1 LGTGVSEI
9 DNTVRELNN
18 KFEEDYKKLR
28 HSYEKELRAVSDKL
42 TEKQKGLPSSAGGV
56 SQQKQQKG
64 QHPASGME
72 MERERGQALENPNNS
87 YFYDFKSTRQIKDGK
102 ETGET
107 IEKKEKVLDGKKVLE
122 TKITKYNPDGT
133 KDVQRI
139 IEDESG
145 KKETKLRLDNKDQPL
160 QLQ

>member
-1 LGTGVSEI
+1 MEVEGERVPSI
-9 DNTVRELNN
+9 ANDS
-18 KFEEDYKKLR
+18 YKY
-28 HSYEKELRAVSDKL
+28 HF
-42 TEKQKGLPSSAGGV
+42 TSS
-56 SQQKQQKG
+56 
-64 QHPASGME
+64 
-72 MERERGQALENPNNS
+72 
-87 YFYDFKSTRQIKDGK
+87 RQLKDGK

-107 IEKKEKVLDGKKVLE
+107 VEKKEKIVEGKKIHE

-145 KKETKLRLDNKDQPL
+145 KKETKLRLDNNDQPL